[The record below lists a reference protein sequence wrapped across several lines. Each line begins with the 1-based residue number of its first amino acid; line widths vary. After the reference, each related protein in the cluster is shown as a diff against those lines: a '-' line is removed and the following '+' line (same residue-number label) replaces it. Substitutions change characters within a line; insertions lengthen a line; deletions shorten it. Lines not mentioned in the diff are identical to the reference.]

1 MLVLSRRAGE
11 RIDIGDEITIEVRKV
26 AGNRVTIALEAPRNL
41 RILRSELKQ
50 AAREFEIEVP
60 DPTGSAEPEPEP
72 AETLSAT
79 ATHTTYA
86 VVHHRL
92 PPSNSVPA

>member
-1 MLVLSRRAGE
+1 MLVLSRKAGE

-26 AGNRVTIALEAPRNL
+26 AGNRVTIALEAPRHL

-50 AAREFEIEVP
+50 AVHEFEVEIPEATEVAE
-60 DPTGSAEPEPEP
+60 DAEPSLE
-72 AETLSAT
+72 S
-79 ATHTTYA
+79 TYA

-92 PPSNSVPA
+92 PASTSVPA